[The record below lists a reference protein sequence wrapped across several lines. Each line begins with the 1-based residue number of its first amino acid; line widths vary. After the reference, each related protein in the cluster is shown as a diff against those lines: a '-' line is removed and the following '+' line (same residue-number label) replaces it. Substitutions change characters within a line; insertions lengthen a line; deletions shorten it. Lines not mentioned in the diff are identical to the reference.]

1 MSKLILKKYLDEIE
15 YLINSINLNDIL
27 SLKDKIVH
35 TKKLK
40 GRIFVF
46 GNGGS
51 SSTANHFAVDMTKNA
66 NIETISFIK

>member
-15 YLINSINLNDIL
+15 YLINSLNLNDIL

-40 GRIFVF
+40 VEFLYLEMVGALLQQI
-46 GNGGS
+46 
-51 SSTANHFAVDMTKNA
+51 
-66 NIETISFIK
+66 ILLWI